1 MMFPYGRLSDIYNY
15 INKHDYVS
23 SDRLASKFHVTD
35 RTIRGDIQEMNGILS
50 SHGAAIKLKRK
61 FGYYIEITDPLI
73 YEKFKEG
80 METIGSDSME
90 LDSSQDRIRYIL
102 SMLLFASDYIS
113 LEQIMDTVYISKNTL
128 SNYIKTIR
136 RILDKYNLEYIT
148 KPNSGIKIIGT
159 EDDKRRCIMA
169 HVITSDNDSYIT
181 GFTKEE
187 RLLFQNV
194 DLDYL
199 KQITLEE
206 LKKRNIDIS
215 DYNLKNLIIHLALMI
230 TRVKSNHYMTIGD
243 IETDYSIMAIISS
256 LCEQIE
262 SHFDIAV
269 SKGEKF
275 YMYLHMVTNTHMDAT
290 DIDDEWLKRSILES
304 LEIIY
309 RNYSFDLRT
318 DEVLLTNLFRHM
330 KSIFTS
336 KSFGLNIRNPL
347 LNTIKNNYS
356 LAFEISLT
364 AFSQVFD
371 TPPFTLNEEDAGYI
385 AVHICAAMEIF
396 ISKGLKKKNVIL
408 VCGNGP
414 AALRMLEARLGM
426 SFEGQINIVSTI
438 SYNEYMNLEKE
449 GLKDVDC
456 AISTSPLNDGRLP
469 CITVDFALKNK
480 DIESIARF
488 LSTIDVSEKEKKSG
502 FFEKDLFFRL
512 KRVTNKN
519 ELLTMLCHSLEKEG
533 IVEEDFIFSVL
544 EREKLGSTNM
554 NELFALAHPMSL
566 CAKDTK
572 VAVAL
577 LEEPLVWSQDEWGQ
591 EETVQI
597 VFLLAIKQE
606 MQKDLVH
613 LYDSMIE
620 IVNNSKLQQ
629 RLISCESFE
638 KFITEFHGILPV

>member
-1 MMFPYGRLSDIYNY
+1 MFPYGRLNDIYNY
-15 INKHDYVS
+15 IKRHDFVS
-23 SDRLASKFHVTD
+23 SDRLADKFHVTD
-35 RTIRGDIQEMNGILS
+35 RTIRGDIQEINSIFNG
-50 SHGAAIKLKRK
+50 HGAAIKLKRK
-61 FGYYIEITDPLI
+61 YGYYIEVTDEVA
-73 YEKFKEG
+73 YGYFQEG
-80 METIGSDSME
+80 IEAASADSME
-90 LDSSQDRIRYIL
+90 LDSFQDRIRYIL
-102 SMLLFASDYIS
+102 SMLLFATDYIS
-113 LEQIMDTVYISKNTL
+113 TDHIMDTVFISKNTL
-128 SNYIKTIR
+128 NNYVKTIK
-136 RILDKYNLEYIT
+136 RILDKYDLEYIS
-148 KPNSGIKIIGT
+148 KPSSGIKVIGT
-159 EDDKRRCIMA
+159 EEDKRRCIMA
-169 HVITSDNDSYIT
+169 RVITSDNDSYIT
-181 GFTKEE
+181 GFAKEE
-187 RLLFQNV
+187 RLLFHEV

-199 KQITLEE
+199 KQITLDE
-206 LKKRNIDIS
+206 LTKRNIDIS

-230 TRVKSNHYMTIGD
+230 TRVKSNHYITVGD
-243 IETDYSIMAIISS
+243 IETDYSIMAIINS
-256 LCEQIE
+256 LCEEIG
-262 SHFDIAV
+262 SHFDIAI

-290 DIDDEWLKRSILES
+290 DIDDEWLKRSIDES

-309 RNYSFDLRT
+309 KNYNFDLRN
-318 DEVLLTNLFRHM
+318 DDVLLPNLFRHM

-371 TPPFTLNEEDAGYI
+371 TPPFTLNEEDAGYV

-414 AALRMLEARLGM
+414 AALRMLEARIGM
-426 SFEGQINIVSTI
+426 TFEGQINIIRTV
-438 SYNEYMNLEKE
+438 SYNEYFNLLEDSLNKA
-449 GLKDVDC
+449 DC
-456 AISTSPLNDGRLP
+456 SITTSPLNDGRLP
-469 CITVDFALKNK
+469 SITVDFALKNK

-488 LSTIDVSEKEKKSG
+488 LTTIDVSEKEKKSG

-512 KRVTNKN
+512 HNVSDKE
-519 ELLTMLCHSLEKEG
+519 ELLTMLCQKLVEKG
-533 IVEEDFIFSVL
+533 TVEHDFIDSVL
-544 EREKLGSTNM
+544 EREKLGKTNM

-566 CAKDTK
+566 CARDTK
-572 VAVAL
+572 VAVAI
-577 LEEPLVWSQDEWGQ
+577 LEEPLVWNHNEWEQ
-591 EETVQI
+591 AETVQI

-629 RLISCESFE
+629 RLISSDNFE
-638 KFITEFHGILPV
+638 KFISEFHAILPT

>member
-1 MMFPYGRLSDIYNY
+1 MFPYGRLNDIFNY
-15 INKHDYVS
+15 IKRHDFVS
-23 SDRLASKFHVTD
+23 SDRLADKFHVTD
-35 RTIRGDIQEMNGILS
+35 RTIRGDIQEINGIFNG
-50 SHGAAIKLKRK
+50 HGATIKLKRK
-61 FGYYIEITDPLI
+61 FGYYIEVTDEAS
-73 YEKFKEG
+73 YQFFQEG
-80 METIGSDSME
+80 MEAASSDSME
-90 LDSSQDRIRYIL
+90 LDSFQDRVRYIL
-102 SMLLFASDYIS
+102 SMLLFATDYIS
-113 LEQIMDTVYISKNTL
+113 TDQIMDLVFISKNTL
-128 SNYIKTIR
+128 NNYIKTIK
-136 RILDKYNLEYIT
+136 RILDKYDLEYIS
-148 KPNSGIKIIGT
+148 KPNSGIKVVGM
-159 EDDKRRCIMA
+159 EEDKRRCIMA

-181 GFTKEE
+181 GFAKEE
-187 RLLFQNV
+187 RLLFHEV

-199 KQITLEE
+199 KRITLDE

-230 TRVKSNHYMTIGD
+230 TRVKSNHYMTVAD
-243 IETDYSIMAIISS
+243 IETDHSIMAIINS
-256 LCEQIE
+256 LCEEIE
-262 SHFDIAV
+262 SHFDIAI

-290 DIDDEWLKRSILES
+290 DIDDEWLKRSIDES

-309 RNYSFDLRT
+309 KNYNFDLRR
-318 DEVLLTNLFRHM
+318 DDVLLPNLFRHM

-364 AFSQVFD
+364 AFTQVFD
-371 TPPFTLNEEDAGYI
+371 TPPFTLNEEDAGYV

-396 ISKGLKKKNVIL
+396 ISKGVKKKNVIL

-426 SFEGQINIVSTI
+426 PFEGQITIVRTV
-438 SYNEYMNLEKE
+438 SYNEYQNLLEE
-449 GLKDVDC
+449 NLINVDC

-469 CITVDFALKNK
+469 SITVDFALKNK

-488 LSTIDVSEKEKKSG
+488 LTTIDASEKEKKSG

-512 KRVTNKN
+512 HNASSKE
-519 ELLTMLCHSLEKEG
+519 ELLAMLCQKLVEKDT
-533 IVEEDFIFSVL
+533 VDKDFINSVL
-544 EREKLGSTNM
+544 EREKLGKTNM

-566 CAKDTK
+566 CARDTK
-572 VAVAL
+572 VAVAI
-577 LEEPLVWSQDEWGQ
+577 LEEPLVWNHNEWEQ
-591 EETVQI
+591 AETVQI

-620 IVNNSKLQQ
+620 IVDNSKLQQ
-629 RLISCESFE
+629 RLISSENFE
-638 KFITEFHGILPV
+638 KFISEFHAILPV